1 MSRRTDHPRTDA
13 RQAAA
18 GLVQIA
24 GHWEAR
30 RIRALDLAGANADAG
45 LSSLALLRESSRC
58 EARRDK
64 LVRLIDLASLPRGAA

>member
-1 MSRRTDHPRTDA
+1 MGTTAHPRTDA
-13 RQAAA
+13 RQLAA

-30 RIRALDLAGANADAG
+30 RLRAIDRADAQANAG
-45 LSSLALLRESSRC
+45 RSSLALLRESSQC

-64 LVRLIDLASLPRGAA
+64 LVRLMDRASLPRGAA